1 MPIKLPMGIP
11 SGKVLENESIFV
23 MTRDRAYHQDIRPL
37 HILFINLMPNKQD
50 TEAQF
55 FRLISNSPLQV
66 EAHLIYTASY
76 EPKHT
81 TKKYLGRYY
90 QTFQDISDR
99 YFDGMIVTGAP
110 VELMEFEDVHYWE
123 ELCRIMEWSK
133 THVFSSMY
141 VCWGAQAALQYFHGV
156 PKYRLPEK
164 CFGVYEHHI
173 DTHPHH
179 EFLRGVDDLFYVPVS
194 RYTEVRTDDIKKAGG
209 LEILASSRDAGAF
222 AVEDP
227 AYRRFYLTGH
237 VEYDRN
243 TLKNEY
249 ERDIRNGKS
258 IHIPRNY
265 FPDDD
270 PSKEPLVRWRS
281 TANLIM
287 QNWLNYFVYQ
297 QTPYDLEGI
306 GRPKTDF

>member
-173 DTHPHH
+173 DTNPHH
-179 EFLRGVDDLFYVPVS
+179 EFLRGVDYLFYVPVS

-209 LEILASSRDAGAF
+209 LEILASSRDAGVF